1 MKVGEFSGREVTSQV
16 NSQLS
21 QHLDVR
27 AAHQFFSSSNG
38 AGLPDVQT
46 FGGESLNFSNG
57 TLDFGTGT
65 DLAFQGG
72 QSLSF
77 SDVSSMTQLAAP
89 PMGAE
94 AAALLPGADSA
105 VGAAAQGVDVIS
117 PVIQLIMKMPGHIGL
132 MSSFFEALSSLFFP
146 ATELF
151 GAFNPADWFQHVGGA
166 LQSIAQFGEHLP
178 IGLSLIPN
186 GAPILG
192 SFGQQ
197 MGNSLIAG
205 NMNGISDAAA
215 SAAGNAHLPEFGE
228 FTQSDLNVGGYTDFG
243 KPVFENAGAGANPHD
258 LNINDDFVQGQQVAF
273 DNAGGAFRPQLGGMQ
288 GTSAAGQV
296 PQGQVTQPTYS
307 QVGQNAQLEFG
318 RSEVPQMQGADQQQL
333 IQQDAAQG
341 APDAGQ
347 QVAQTPEAPGNEA
360 YTVKPGDNLWD
371 IARDKFGDGMKWQ
384 DIYKLNHDIVG
395 KNPDLIFPG
404 QELNLGGPH
413 DAITAHAAP
422 VHHAPTASAHHA
434 PAHTAHHGP
443 AHHSPTHHSAGHQH
457 HAQPAHPDKVAH
469 AKPAA
474 PASPETHEASSHQV
488 PQQLA
493 QTPAGSAEQGL
504 KVSQTMGSLKDLK
517 LTE

>member
-1 MKVGEFSGREVTSQV
+1 MKVGEFSGREVITQV

-21 QHLDVR
+21 QPLDVR
-27 AAHQFFSSSNG
+27 AAHQFFSSSSS
-38 AGLPDVQT
+38 AGLPDMQA
-46 FGGESLNFSNG
+46 FGGDSLPFANG

-65 DLAFQGG
+65 ELAFQSG
-72 QSLSF
+72 QSLNF
-77 SDVSSMTQLAAP
+77 SDISSMTQLATP

-146 ATELF
+146 ATDF
-151 GAFNPADWFQHVGGA
+151 FAAFNPAEWFQQMGGA

-192 SFGQQ
+192 NFGQQ
-197 MGNSLIAG
+197 MGNSLMAG

-215 SAAGNAHLPEFGE
+215 SSATTSHLPEFGE
-228 FTQSDLNVGGYTDFG
+228 FTQSDLNVGGHTDFG
-243 KPVFENAGAGANPHD
+243 KPIFEQSGAGANPHD
-258 LNINDDFVQGQQVAF
+258 LTIDESFPQGQELAF
-273 DNAGGAFRPQLGGMQ
+273 DNTSGAFRPQLGGMQ
-288 GTSAAGQV
+288 GGTSAGQIPQVQAGQ
-296 PQGQVTQPTYS
+296 QMYS
-307 QVGQNAQLEFG
+307 QTNPNAQVDFG
-318 RSEVPQMQGADQQQL
+318 RSEIPQMQGADQQQ
-333 IQQDAAQG
+333 IMQPEAAQG
-341 APDAGQ
+341 PPDAGQ
-347 QVAQTPEAPGNEA
+347 QVAQSPEAAANEA

-371 IARDKFGDGMKWQ
+371 IAHDKFGDGIKWQ
-384 DIYKLNHDIVG
+384 DIYKLNQDIVG

-422 VHHAPTASAHHA
+422 AHHMPTAGTHHAPT
-434 PAHTAHHGP
+434 HTAHHGP
-443 AHHSPTHHSAGHQH
+443 AHHSASHHSPGHQH

-469 AKPAA
+469 AKTATPAE
-474 PASPETHEASSHQV
+474 SHEASSHQV

-493 QTPAGSAEQGL
+493 QSPTGSAEQGL
-504 KVSQTMGSLKDLK
+504 KVSQTMGSLKDLG